1 MPYHHD
7 ILPVG
12 VHNGPMLQNV
22 ALVVLGKFTSF
33 EFGIVAE
40 VFGIDRTHDGLPAYE
55 FAVVAG
61 EEGLLQ
67 SEHGLTVAGAFGL
80 DPPPRAGLGG
90 GGAVDEGGRGGTAG
104 GPPQPPL
111 FAPEGAGA
119 R

>member
-22 ALVVLGKFTSF
+22 AVVVLGKFTSF
-33 EFGIVAE
+33 EYGIVAE

-80 DPPPRAGLGG
+80 DRLAEADLVVV
-90 GGAVDEGGRGGTAG
+90 GAIDERVRGGTASD
-104 GPPQPPL
+104 L
-111 FAPEGAGA
+111 
-119 R
+119 

>member
-80 DPPPRAGLGG
+80 DRLPAAAPVV
-90 GGAVDEGGRGGTAG
+90 GGAGHPRGRGGASHD
-104 GPPQPPL
+104 P
-111 FAPEGAGA
+111 
-119 R
+119 